1 MMSQRASLCAME
13 AAWSVCKRNHSHKHK
28 DFIKTTKLKK
38 KMSDI
43 VLCAY
48 HPSRGHGDG
57 LLGQPRLHL
66 YFQI

>member
-1 MMSQRASLCAME
+1 MLWRQLGQL
-13 AAWSVCKRNHSHKHK
+13 VCKRNHSHKDK
-28 DFIKTTKLKK
+28 DLIKTTKLKK

-43 VLCAY
+43 VLCAC
-48 HPSRGHGDG
+48 HPSRGHEDG